1 MELALRHVTG
11 LFVAAALAA
20 CGGGGGDSPSP
31 APAPTPPPS
40 AATPLL
46 LTADN
51 GGRAA
56 AAGPATG
63 DAVLSV
69 AQFAADSVRRFQQRG
84 GAATLSESC
93 ANGGLLTVTLTDR
106 DANGVA
112 SAGDRVS
119 VVARNC
125 SVPVLT
131 DIATGTIEIELQ
143 ATTGLQG
150 AALRGRIDFGAGLA
164 FAESTATTADPT
176 VKLAGSMLI
185 EASLTDTTSTLR
197 AMSSSADDLRVLAP
211 RLGAVLTESIRGF
224 TMSKEMDYAQARST
238 LAFDFRYE
246 SEAFGGS
253 IRVSTP
259 EPLLAY
265 LNTYPE
271 QGRLLVS
278 GAAGSVV
285 TLRPNFTL
293 GSSRYLIDLDLTG
306 DGIVD
311 ASAQAEWDQVIPGF
325 AWWDGVKPLRWT
337 FPVFI
342 TRSFQT
348 TDFSV
353 SLNFAWT
360 TATDTVFRVQFSRPL
375 AASTGDL
382 QFRFADRGSAV
393 PATDPTLTDIAA
405 SAARQG
411 AVFVVRPV
419 SGLRH
424 GRNYDLQFS
433 QNGRDWLNTIVVQDA
448 LANSLSLSP
457 LSLSTPDTL
466 RALASASAG
475 ALLSG
480 TDRALLSAAGSVGT
494 TRPIV
499 SYRWTQTSGTPL
511 RIASPDTANTEVSWG
526 NTVPVGADSAT
537 LRLTVTDAAGDTDWT
552 SVVVRSASL
561 AGTTGLLYMRGTA
574 GDYIVGDNIVVHG
587 DNTGTFNT
595 NSLSGGYAYT
605 LFYGNASEF
614 WSLSFATADGAPMV
628 VGAYENAIRAPFR
641 EHQNGIDVG
650 GDGRGCN
657 QITGRFDVL
666 EIQADANGNLLRFA
680 VDFEQHCEGPASPPL
695 FGSYRLNSTIALR
708 R

>member
-1 MELALRHVTG
+1 MTRALHHVAG
-11 LFVAAALAA
+11 LFVAAALVG
-20 CGGGGGDSPSP
+20 CGGGGGDSAPP
-31 APAPTPPPS
+31 APAPAPAPS
-40 AATPLL
+40 ATSPLQ
-46 LTADN
+46 LTATN
-51 GGRAA
+51 GGSAA

-69 AQFAADSVRRFQQRG
+69 AQFAADSVRRFQRRG
-84 GAATLSESC
+84 SATTINESC

-106 DANGVA
+106 DGNGIA

-119 VVARNC
+119 VVARDC

-143 ATTGLQG
+143 ATVGLQG
-150 AALRGRIDFGAGLA
+150 AALRGRVDLGAGLA
-164 FAESTATTADPT
+164 FAESTATTSDPT

-185 EASLTDTTSTLR
+185 EASATDTTFTLR
-197 AMSSSADDLRVLAP
+197 AASSQADDLRVLAP
-211 RLGAVLTESIRGF
+211 RFGAVLTESIRGF
-224 TMSKEMDYAQARST
+224 AMSKEVDYAQARSA
-238 LAFDFRYE
+238 LAFDFRYD
-246 SEAFGGS
+246 SEALGGS

-271 QGRLLVS
+271 QGRLRVS

-293 GSSRYLIDLDLTG
+293 GSSRFLIDLDETG

-311 ASAQAEWDQVIPGF
+311 ASAQSEWDQVIPGF
-325 AWWDGVKPLRWT
+325 AWWDGVKPLSWS

-353 SLNFAWT
+353 SLNFSWS

-382 QFRFADRGSAV
+382 QFRFADRGSTA
-393 PATDPTLTDIAA
+393 AGTGGAWTDVAA
-405 SAARQG
+405 SAERQG
-411 AVFVVRPV
+411 AVILIKPLT
-419 SGLRH
+419 GLRH
-424 GRNYDLQFS
+424 GRNYDLQVS
-433 QNGRDWLNTIVVQDA
+433 QNGRDWLNTITVQDT
-448 LANSLSLSP
+448 LANSLNLFP
-457 LSLSTPDTL
+457 QSLSTPDTL
-466 RALASASAG
+466 RAVASASAG
-475 ALLSG
+475 ALLTVS
-480 TDRALLSAAGSVGT
+480 DRTVLSAAGSIGT

-499 SYRWTQTSGTPL
+499 SYRWTQTAGTPL
-511 RIASPDTANTEVSWG
+511 RIASPDAASTEVSWG
-526 NTVPVGADSAT
+526 DTLPVGADSAT
-537 LRLTVTDAAGDTDWT
+537 LRLTVTDTAGDTDWA

-561 AGTTGLLYMRGTA
+561 VGTTHLLYMRGTA
-574 GDYIVGDNIVVHG
+574 GDYIVGDNTVVHG
-587 DNTGTFNT
+587 DNTGTFLTNT
-595 NSLSGGYAYT
+595 LIGGYAST
-605 LFYGNASEF
+605 TFFGNEQGF
-614 WSLSFATADGAPMV
+614 WNLAFATIDGAPMV
-628 VGAYENAIRAPFR
+628 VGAYENATRAAFR
-641 EHQNGIDVG
+641 EHQNGIDVS

-657 QITGRFDVL
+657 QTTGRFDVL

-680 VDFEQHCEGPASPPL
+680 VDFEQHCEGAASPPL